1 MGKCL
6 VLFVEGDTEV
16 EFYKAVI
23 ADARSRRPDRRFN
36 INIETR
42 NVKGVGGFKVN
53 ALRKFCKEIKPK
65 YDSGTEFVVALC
77 RDTDVFELSS
87 KPPIKWED
95 VERDFI
101 DNGAKVIH
109 VKARHSIEDWFLADT
124 EGIIAFLKLPKKT
137 KVKGSSGY
145 DKLKKLY
152 RLSNKMYIK
161 GMRSNGMVNHLDIS
175 KIVNAVKEELKPI
188 YKVLEVEF

>member
-1 MGKCL
+1 M
-6 VLFVEGDTEV
+6 
-16 EFYKAVI
+16 
-23 ADARSRRPDRRFN
+23 
-36 INIETR
+36 
-42 NVKGVGGFKVN
+42 
-53 ALRKFCKEIKPK
+53 
-65 YDSGTEFVVALC
+65 
-77 RDTDVFELSS
+77 
-87 KPPIKWED
+87 
-95 VERDFI
+95 
-101 DNGAKVIH
+101 
-109 VKARHSIEDWFLADT
+109 